1 MNLRAP
7 ARSDPHA
14 MSTVRAT
21 GTFDP
26 PQISTNVIGQK
37 KIRHI
42 VPIAAGVG
50 ALTLGD
56 IRSCLPLTNPE
67 LRILKL
73 SAWGPDG
80 TVSATSQLSVV
91 FPVGLATNLV
101 PGDNAVWVDEGTTG
115 QQRAQIH
122 LTPCFDY
129 RNFWFLT
136 GLASTTVLATFGT
149 TTLATSVI
157 VDITVQFR
165 TAVQTCPA
173 LEHLRHLIA
182 TADESEDSTEDQ

>member
-1 MNLRAP
+1 MTLRARAQP
-7 ARSDPHA
+7 DPHA

-21 GTFDP
+21 GAFDP
-26 PQISTNVIGQK
+26 PQITTNVVGTK

-42 VPIAAGVG
+42 VPITAGVG
-50 ALTLGD
+50 ALTLND
-56 IRSCLPLTNPE
+56 IRACLPLTNPE

-91 FPVGLATNLV
+91 FPVGLASNLV

-115 QQRAQIH
+115 QQRAQVH
-122 LTPCFDY
+122 LTPCFEY

-136 GLASTTVLATFGT
+136 GLAGTTVLATFGT
-149 TTLATSVI
+149 TTLITSVI
-157 VDITVQFR
+157 VDLTVQYR

-173 LEHLRHLIA
+173 LEHLRRLIE
-182 TADESEDSTEDQ
+182 ADDLEDNSDQ